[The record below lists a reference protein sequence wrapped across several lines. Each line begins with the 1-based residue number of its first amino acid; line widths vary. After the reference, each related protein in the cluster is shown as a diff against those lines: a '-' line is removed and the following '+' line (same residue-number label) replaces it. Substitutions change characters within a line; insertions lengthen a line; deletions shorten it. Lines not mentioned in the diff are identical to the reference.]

1 MERPSES
8 GRAVDPVDDSKL
20 TDFRPAEKLGEP
32 GEYPFTRGVYPRMY
46 VDRPWTMRQY
56 AGFATA
62 VQSNRRYHELID
74 AGTTG
79 LSVALARRTPA
90 P

>member
-20 TDFRPAEKLGEP
+20 TDFRPAEKLGQP
-32 GEYPFTRGVYPRMY
+32 GACPFI
-46 VDRPWTMRQY
+46 
-56 AGFATA
+56 
-62 VQSNRRYHELID
+62 NRRYHELIE
-74 AGTTG
+74 AGTTW
-79 LSVALARRTPA
+79 LSVALARRTLA

>member
-20 TDFRPAEKLGEP
+20 TDFRPAEKLGRP
-32 GEYPFTRGVYPRMY
+32 GEYPFP
-46 VDRPWTMRQY
+46 D
-56 AGFATA
+56 
-62 VQSNRRYHELID
+62 RRYHELIE